1 MLFSKSGSCFVVI
14 LAFSLPIVAFTHLTG
29 GGFVTEHGPVSPA
42 VLSWGSEGNT
52 HFYVS
57 TLTTVIEALV
67 QLPREGCG
75 RRSGASRAVI
85 LSLSWCCQSCV
96 WSLHPVWAPQPR
108 KVWMCWREPS
118 EGPGM
123 PWRAGASPLM
133 STGSELGLFSLV
145 KRRFRGLFSV
155 SVNT

>member
-1 MLFSKSGSCFVVI
+1 MVI

-85 LSLSWCCQSCV
+85 LSLSWVLSKLC
-96 WSLHPVWAPQPR
+96 L
-108 KVWMCWREPS
+108 EPAS
-118 EGPGM
+118 SVGSPAKESVDVLE
-123 PWRAGASPLM
+123 RAQ
-133 STGSELGLFSLV
+133 
-145 KRRFRGLFSV
+145 
-155 SVNT
+155 